1 MDHIEQNLE
10 VDELT
15 RNRFV
20 ERAVEAYLASAQ
32 NTVEIVQNNHE
43 NDQVIEAQTVSE
55 GQQPADGGRVNRIIA
70 DSQTTLRDRNV
81 NHEAVEPN
89 HQSDHDQTE
98 LSERLQVIRRRF
110 DSNETPIPLRRGG
123 RVHRIIAG
131 LQTPLRERN
140 VNHQAVEPHHQ
151 SDHDRIELRERIQ
164 AIRRNL
170 NSNETPRPFEPPR
183 PENLDMR
190 SALEKFQNME
200 IQNEP
205 NYVTNSFNRSNR
217 RTISEYNSPPTSNR
231 PIPSLIAELQTTLR
245 ERSEV
250 RNEFESERNN
260 VSILNSATSFRYF
273 TKTSKCRGI
282 RFPIKDRTH
291 NTLLFRRYQPSL
303 HYLDVT
309 KPLHYG
315 IIKQKMMTKFHSILA
330 N

>member
-151 SDHDRIELRERIQ
+151 SDHDQTEL
-164 AIRRNL
+164 
-170 NSNETPRPFEPPR
+170 

-250 RNEFESERNN
+250 RNEFESESERNN
-260 VSILNSATSFRYF
+260 VGILNSASSF
-273 TKTSKCRGI
+273 
-282 RFPIKDRTH
+282 
-291 NTLLFRRYQPSL
+291 
-303 HYLDVT
+303 
-309 KPLHYG
+309 
-315 IIKQKMMTKFHSILA
+315 
-330 N
+330 